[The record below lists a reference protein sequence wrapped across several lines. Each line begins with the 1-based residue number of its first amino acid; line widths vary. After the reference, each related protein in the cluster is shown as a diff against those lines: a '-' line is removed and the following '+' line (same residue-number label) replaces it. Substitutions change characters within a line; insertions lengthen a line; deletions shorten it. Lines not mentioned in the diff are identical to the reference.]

1 MYLEYWFLS
10 IMLSSP
16 AERKLYSAGKG
27 TPGISTRRISNDLY
41 WSIEAPIATGD
52 NVDNYIIMD
61 GQVYNKDILYPVIL
75 GAIYLRPIFPVPDE
89 VINDQDILGY
99 LQERIGEEEVG
110 TAIKALLK
118 ARESKETY

>member
-1 MYLEYWFLS
+1 
-10 IMLSSP
+10 MLSSP
-16 AERKLYSAGKG
+16 VERKLYSAGKD
-27 TPGISTRRISNDLY
+27 TPGISIHWVNNDLY

-75 GAIYLRPIFPVPDE
+75 GAIYLRPIFPVPAE
-89 VINDQDILGY
+89 VINDRDILGY
-99 LQERIGEEEVG
+99 LQERIGDEEIG